1 MKKHVAVLVI
11 TRRMKCMFAMLAI
24 SLAFYAVNDRAGA
37 NQSDVVA
44 PPAQLAS
51 LLQQHCSQC
60 HDKDAHSG
68 GLDFA
73 ALSFDLKNRSIRDQW
88 IRIHDRVEKGE
99 MPPKGSVLP
108 PAQRSELLKLLSAR
122 IHSADLAEIVATGRG
137 PMRRLNRDEY
147 EQNLRDLLQLPHLD
161 IRDLLPADR
170 EAHHFNKVSDTL
182 DMSRVQLMAY
192 LDAAEAALQQ
202 ARVKSPQPPVAM
214 HYRAV
219 GKQLSFVRAIT
230 GEKQSMF
237 FARNSVGIDSNE
249 KGDEADPTVE
259 MAMFR
264 SPGWPYAIFPK
275 KLVTPAAGAYR
286 VRFSARAVLQLP
298 GFVLKPATQP
308 VPLTFRSRRP
318 TNHDIA
324 EDVKSVGG
332 ILDIQPNAQPGVGV
346 YETIVQL
353 GAGQTVEYGLLGL
366 PVPQPDAQG
375 ITGSYRFPPFPA
387 GGQPGIAFQW
397 MEVEGPLAP
406 ETWPPASHQVLFD
419 NLGVEVKSA
428 NPTQD
433 AKRLLRRFI
442 NLAARQP
449 VPEEAVAKFEQLTLS
464 RLNSGVPLAEALLA
478 GYKAFLCSDLFLYL
492 REPLRTDDHFA
503 IANRLSHFLTDTR
516 PDATLTELAR
526 QGKLRNVAV
535 LRRET
540 ARLIAGDGFQRFV
553 THFTDYW
560 LSLRDLRRD
569 DPDIRLYP
577 EYRLDDYLVE
587 SMGLETRAFFTAMIR
602 ENLPASTLIAANFT
616 FANDRLAQ
624 HYGLP
629 PMPGS
634 VLRKVTLPQG
644 SPYGGLLTQASVLKI
659 TSNGVT
665 TSPVLRGAW
674 IMDRLIGQPPSPPP
688 PGVPAVEP
696 DIRGAKS
703 MRDLLALHTKSA
715 SCAACHA
722 KFDPVGLALE
732 NFDVMGRW
740 RTNYRGLE
748 TGERISGIDR
758 SGHDFSYTI
767 ANAVDASGQ
776 LADGRGFQ
784 DVHALKAIFK
794 ANPRQLA
801 RNLLHQFTLYAT
813 GTPVRFA
820 DRREIESILDACAKD
835 GYRVRDL
842 LHAVVQSNIFLGQ
855 NGRVKK
861 EVTQ

>member
-1 MKKHVAVLVI
+1 MKNHVVASVI
-11 TRRMKCMFAMLAI
+11 TRRVKCTVAILAI
-24 SLAFYAVNDRAGA
+24 VLALYAVNDRADA
-37 NQSDVVA
+37 NQSAVAA

-68 GLDFA
+68 GLDLT
-73 ALSFDLKNRSIRDQW
+73 ALPFDLQDRSIRDQW
-88 IRIHDRVEKGE
+88 IRVHDRVEKGE
-99 MPPKGSVLP
+99 MPPKGSGIS
-108 PAQRSELLKLLSAR
+108 ATQRAEFVKLLNAQ
-122 IHSADLAEIVATGRG
+122 IYAADLAEIKASGRG

-170 EAHHFNKVSDTL
+170 EAHHFNKVSETL

-192 LDAAEAALQQ
+192 LDAAEVALQQ
-202 ARVKSPQPPVAM
+202 AMVKTPQPPVAM

-249 KGDEADPTVE
+249 KGDEADPSVE

-275 KLVTPAAGAYR
+275 KLVTPAAGTYR
-286 VRFSARAVLQLP
+286 VRFSARAVLQQP

-332 ILDIQPNAQPGVGV
+332 IMDIQPNAQPDAGI
-346 YETIVQL
+346 YETLVQL

-375 ITGSYRFPPFPA
+375 ITGSYRFPPFPE
-387 GGQPGIAFQW
+387 GGQPGIAFHW

-406 ETWPPASHQVLFD
+406 ETWPPASHRVLFD

-433 AKRLLRRFI
+433 AKRLVRRFI
-442 NLAARQP
+442 SLAARQP
-449 VPEEAVAKFEQLTLS
+449 VPEDAVAKFEQLTLS
-464 RLNSGVPLAEALLA
+464 RLNNGAPLAEALLA

-492 REPLRTDDHFA
+492 PEPKLANDHFA
-503 IANRLSHFLTDTR
+503 VANRLSHFLTDSR
-516 PDATLTELAR
+516 PDATLAELAQ
-526 QGKLRNVAV
+526 QGKLRNAAV

-540 ARLIAGDGFQRFV
+540 DRLIAGDSFKRFV

-587 SMGLETRAFFTAMIR
+587 SMGMETRAFFTAMVR
-602 ENLPASTLIAANFT
+602 ENLPATTLIDADFT
-616 FANDRLAQ
+616 FANDRLAR
-624 HYGLP
+624 HYGFTPLV
-629 PMPGS
+629 GS
-634 VLRKVTLPQG
+634 ALRKVTLPQG
-644 SPYGGLLTQASVLKI
+644 SPYGGLLTQGSILKI
-659 TSNGVT
+659 TAHGVA

-674 IMDRLIGQPPSPPP
+674 VMDHLIGQPPPPPP

-703 MRDLLALHTKSA
+703 MRELLALHTKSA
-715 SCAACHA
+715 TCASCHA

-748 TGERISGIDR
+748 TGQRITGIDP

-776 LADGRGFQ
+776 LADGRSFN
-784 DVHALKAIFK
+784 DVQALKAIFK
-794 ANPRQLA
+794 SNPRQLA
-801 RNLLHQFTLYAT
+801 RNLLHQFTVYAT

-820 DRREIESILDACAKD
+820 DRREIEMILDACAKD
-835 GYRVRDL
+835 GYRVGDL
-842 LHAVVQSNIFLGQ
+842 LRALVQSKIFVGYTSGKL
-855 NGRVKK
+855 
-861 EVTQ
+861 

>member
-1 MKKHVAVLVI
+1 MQNSLKRI
-11 TRRMKCMFAMLAI
+11 TL
-24 SLAFYAVNDRAGA
+24 LL
-37 NQSDVVA
+37 
-44 PPAQLAS
+44 LAS
-51 LLQQHCSQC
+51 FATIHIAGKQTSSGQTSSGRVAIATPLAQIAPLLQQNCFKC
-60 HDKDAHSG
+60 HDKDSHSG
-68 GLDFA
+68 GLDFTM
-73 ALSFDLKNRSIRDQW
+73 LSFDLTDRSIREQW
-88 IRIHDRVEKGE
+88 IRIHDRVERGE
-99 MPPKGSVLP
+99 MPPKAADLP
-108 PAQRSELLKLLSAR
+108 AVRRAELVKLLSDR
-122 IHSADLAEIVATGRG
+122 IHAADQAEIIAQGRG

-202 ARVKSPQPPVAM
+202 AMVKSAQPPPAM

-219 GKQLSFVRAIT
+219 GKQLSFVRSIV

-237 FARNSVGIDSNE
+237 FARNSIGINSNE

-286 VRFSARAVLQLP
+286 VRFSARAVLQTT
-298 GFVLKPATQP
+298 GFQLKPATYP
-308 VPLTFRSRRP
+308 VPMTFRSRRP

-324 EDVKSVGG
+324 EDVRSVGG
-332 ILDIQPNAQPGVGV
+332 IIDIQPNAQPGAGI

-353 GAGQTVEYGLLGL
+353 GAGQTLEYGLLGL

-375 ITGSYRFPPFPA
+375 ITGSYRFPPFPE

-397 MEVEGPLAP
+397 MEVDGPLAP
-406 ETWPPASHQVLFD
+406 EMWPPASHQVLFD

-428 NPTQD
+428 NPVQD
-433 AKRLLRRFI
+433 ARRLLRRFI

-449 VPEEAVAKFEQLTLS
+449 VPEEAVMKFEKLTLS
-464 RLNSGVPLAEALLA
+464 RLNSGAPLAQALLA

-492 REPLRTDDHFA
+492 YEPLHGPMQEGEHFA
-503 IANRLSHFLTDTR
+503 IANRLSHFLTNTR
-516 PDATLTELAR
+516 PDAALTQLAR
-526 QGKLRNVAV
+526 QRKLRNPAV

-540 ARLIAGDGFQRFV
+540 ERLIAGAGFERFV

-602 ENLPASTLIAANFT
+602 ENLPASTLIDADFT
-616 FANDRLAQ
+616 FANDRLAR

-629 PMPGS
+629 TMAGS
-634 VLRKVTLPQG
+634 AVRKVTLPPN
-644 SPYGGLLTQASVLKI
+644 SPYGGLLTQAAILKI
-659 TSNGVT
+659 TANGTT

-674 IMDRLIGQPPSPPP
+674 IMDRLIGQPPPPPP

-696 DIRGAKS
+696 DIRGAQS

-715 SCAACHA
+715 SCASCHA

-740 RTNYRGLE
+740 RARYRGLE
-748 TGERISGIDR
+748 KGERVSGIDP

-776 LADGRGFQ
+776 LADGRNFN
-784 DVHALKAIFK
+784 DIHALKAIFK

-801 RNLLHQFTLYAT
+801 RNLLQQFTLYAT

-820 DRREIESILDACAKD
+820 DRREIESMLDACAKND
-835 GYRVRDL
+835 YRVSDL
-842 LHAVVQSNIFLGQ
+842 LHALVQSKIFLGQ
-855 NGRVKK
+855 R
-861 EVTQ
+861 

>member
-1 MKKHVAVLVI
+1 MKHSLKHIAL
-11 TRRMKCMFAMLAI
+11 L
-24 SLAFYAVNDRAGA
+24 
-37 NQSDVVA
+37 
-44 PPAQLAS
+44 LAS
-51 LLQQHCSQC
+51 LAAINVANHQTNSGRAAVAPIPAQIAPLIRQNCAKC
-60 HDKDAHSG
+60 HDKDMRSG
-68 GLDFA
+68 GLDLT
-73 ALSFDLKNRSIRDQW
+73 ALSFDLADRAIREQW

-99 MPPKGSVLP
+99 MPPRAADLP
-108 PAQRSELLKLLSAR
+108 DARRAELVKLLNAW
-122 IHSADLAEIVATGRG
+122 IYAADLAEIVAAGRG

-147 EQNLRDLLQLPHLD
+147 EQNLRDLLQLPTLD

-170 EAHHFNKVSDTL
+170 EAHHFNKVSETL

-202 ARVKSPQPPVAM
+202 AMVKSAQPPAAM
-214 HYRAV
+214 RYRAV
-219 GKQLSFVRAIT
+219 GKQLSFVRSIV

-237 FARNSVGIDSNE
+237 FARDSKGIDSKE

-275 KLVTPAAGAYR
+275 KLVTTVAGDYR
-286 VRFSARAVLQLP
+286 VRFSARAVLQTE
-298 GFVLKPATQP
+298 GFLLKSATQP
-308 VPLTFRSRRP
+308 VPMTFRSRRP

-324 EDVKSVGG
+324 EDVRSVGG
-332 ILDIQPNAQPGVGV
+332 IIDIQPNVLPGGGV
-346 YETIVQL
+346 YETIVRL
-353 GAGQTVEYGLLGL
+353 GAGQTLEYGLLGL
-366 PVPQPDAQG
+366 PAPQPDAQG
-375 ITGSYRFPPFPA
+375 ITGAYRFPPFPE

-397 MEVEGPLAP
+397 LEVEGPIAP
-406 ETWPPASHQVLFD
+406 ETWPPASHRVLFD
-419 NLGVEVKSA
+419 NLGVEVNSA
-428 NPTQD
+428 SPGQD

-442 NLAARQP
+442 QLAAREP
-449 VPEEAVAKFEQLTLS
+449 APEEAAAKFEELTLS
-464 RLNSGVPLAEALLA
+464 RLKSGAPLAEALLT

-492 REPLRTDDHFA
+492 REPMREEDHFA
-503 IANRLSHFLTDTR
+503 IANRLSHFLTNTR
-516 PDATLTELAR
+516 PDAALTRLAR
-526 QGKLRNVAV
+526 RRKLRDDSI

-540 ARLIAGDGFQRFV
+540 DRLIASGGFERFV
-553 THFTDYW
+553 NHFTDHW

-587 SMGLETRAFFTAMIR
+587 SMGLETRAFFAAMIR
-602 ENLPASTLIAANFT
+602 ENLPASTLIAADYT
-616 FANDRLAQ
+616 YANDRLAQ

-629 PMPGS
+629 LMAGS
-634 VLRKVTLPQG
+634 AIRKVALPKS
-644 SPYGGLLTQASVLKI
+644 SPYGGLLTQAAILKI
-659 TSNGVT
+659 TANGVN

-674 IMDRLIGQPPSPPP
+674 ITDRLIGQPPAPPP
-688 PGVPAVEP
+688 PGIPAVEP

-715 SCAACHA
+715 SCASCHA

-740 RTNYRGLE
+740 RTQYRGLE
-748 TGERISGIDR
+748 AGQRITGIDP
-758 SGHDFSYTI
+758 SGHDFSYTL

-776 LADGRGFQ
+776 LADGRGFK
-784 DVHALKAIFK
+784 DIYALKAILK

-801 RNLLHQFTLYAT
+801 RNLLRQFTLYAT

-820 DRREIESILDACAKD
+820 DRREIESMLDVCAKD

-842 LHAVVQSNIFLGQ
+842 MHALVQSKIFRGYKG
-855 NGRVKK
+855 GR
-861 EVTQ
+861 